1 MSQQV
6 QIDYKHIACQCN
18 TVCNMAEQRLKEL
31 DEMLSQIENTAT
43 RLLNDQT
50 ENLKAAIVKE
60 KESLIKQIKVVR
72 DKAMKMQKWV
82 LFILIIMML
91 DMLIEMIQ

>member
-50 ENLKAAIVKE
+50 ESLKTAIVKE
-60 KESLIKQIKVVR
+60 KESLTPTLVISTSQLKGIP
-72 DKAMKMQKWV
+72 A
-82 LFILIIMML
+82 ILTS
-91 DMLIEMIQ
+91 D

>member
-50 ENLKAAIVKE
+50 ENLKAAIVRE

-72 DKAMKMQKWV
+72 DKA
-82 LFILIIMML
+82 
-91 DMLIEMIQ
+91 DEDA

>member
-18 TVCNMAEQRLKEL
+18 TVCNMAEQRLKKL

-50 ENLKAAIVKE
+50 ESLKAAIVKE
-60 KESLIKQIKVVR
+60 K
-72 DKAMKMQKWV
+72 KWGCKKINS
-82 LFILIIMML
+82 F
-91 DMLIEMIQ
+91 